1 MPYVTARDG
10 AKLHVRVIG
19 KGKPVVMLHGFA
31 MNSLHWM
38 PYVLP
43 LSRRYQFIMPDMRGF
58 GGSHAIHH
66 NNDCILTNY
75 VEDLDDILDELGLDD
90 VALAGLSMG
99 AFTGLQFHNLT
110 GFERVNK
117 YLHIDQ
123 APRAINSEDWS
134 HGLFGGAQGKEF
146 TTFRQML
153 SQAESYG
160 PETRFEDLP
169 ADYRKAI
176 RHAFSDFVCYAM
188 SRRAMKW
195 MVKGVFASERLAS
208 LALPTENWFTY
219 VRCMRAYV
227 EREYDMRESL
237 TRMSK
242 PMTVMV
248 GMKSQMYPAAGQM
261 HIKELVPHAEIMPF
275 HRSGHVPFIDQ
286 PVNFVR
292 GLKHFLDS

>member
-58 GGSHAIHH
+58 GGSHDVNH
-66 NNDCILTNY
+66 NSDCILTNY
-75 VEDLDDILDELGLDD
+75 VEDLDDIFDDMGLDD

-99 AFTGLQFHNLT
+99 AFTGLQFHHLT

-123 APRAINSEDWS
+123 APRAINNEGWS
-134 HGLFGGAQGKEF
+134 HGLFGESQSKEF
-146 TTFRQML
+146 VTFREML
-153 SQAESYG
+153 RTAESFG
-160 PETRFEDLP
+160 PDTAFEDLP
-169 ADYRKAI
+169 AEYRKEV
-176 RHAFSDFVCYAM
+176 RKAFSDFVCYAM
-188 SRRAMKW
+188 SRKAIKW
-195 MVKGVFASERLAS
+195 MIKGVFSNEKLAS
-208 LALPTENWFTY
+208 FALPTNNWFTY

-237 TRMSK
+237 TRMST

-248 GMKSQMYPAAGQM
+248 GMKSEMYPAEGQL
-261 HIKELVPHAEIMPF
+261 HIKELVPHAQIMPF
-275 HRSGHVPFIDQ
+275 EKSGHVPFIDE
-286 PVNFVR
+286 PVKFVR
-292 GLKHFLDS
+292 SLKRFLDS

>member
-1 MPYVTARDG
+1 MPYITARDG
-10 AKLHVRVIG
+10 ARLHVRVIG

-31 MNSLHWM
+31 MNSLHWL

-58 GGSHAIHH
+58 GGSHGINH

-75 VEDLDDILDELGLDD
+75 VEDLDDILDALSLDD

-110 GFERVNK
+110 GFARVNK

-123 APRAINSEDWS
+123 APRAVNGEDWA
-134 HGLFGGAQGKEF
+134 HGLFGESQVKEF
-146 TTFRQML
+146 DTFRKML
-153 SQAESYG
+153 KQAEAFG
-160 PETRFEDLP
+160 PEASFSDLP
-169 ADYRKAI
+169 VEYRKEI
-176 RHAFSDFVCYAM
+176 RKAFSDFVCYAM
-188 SRRAMKW
+188 SRRAIKW

-208 LALPTENWFTY
+208 VALPTENWFTY

-237 TRMSK
+237 ARMDK

-248 GMKSQMYPAAGQM
+248 GMKSRMYPAAGQL
-261 HIKELVPHAEIMPF
+261 HIKELVPHAQIMAF
-275 HRSGHVPFIDQ
+275 ERSGHVPFIDQ
-286 PVNFVR
+286 PVKFVR
-292 GLKHFLDS
+292 SLKQFLDS